1 MRRFLRF
8 SFNLYQLLF
17 FLSLLSQPCSL
28 LSMLR
33 FVSIAL
39 GSLAE
44 LETQVMLAGRFQ
56 YLSENE
62 LQPLLS
68 QTDEIHRM
76 LRGLQ
81 KALKAKT

>member
-1 MRRFLRF
+1 MSRFFRF
-8 SFNLYQLLF
+8 SFNLYQLLS
-17 FLSLLSQPCSL
+17 FLSLLPQSCSL